1 MAEHFHDDKLYYPSY
16 LFSTAI
22 IFYNLEKKYSEEL
35 IDKIEN
41 HCDRF
46 FIKKNKTSSQDQILS
61 DRSMVKRSLMKQS
74 QIADFL
80 EMSGFVD
87 ETGEIAD
94 ILDDWMAADLL
105 LNEDIKSM

>member
-1 MAEHFHDDKLYYPSY
+1 
-16 LFSTAI
+16 
-22 IFYNLEKKYSEEL
+22 
-35 IDKIEN
+35 
-41 HCDRF
+41 
-46 FIKKNKTSSQDQILS
+46 
-61 DRSMVKRSLMKQS
+61 MVKRSLMKQS